1 MKILKVGKEIKEIA
15 RVEEKI
21 KTITYGADHVF
32 FLTEDGSVFY
42 FINTIEEE
50 NEGMPTSVEFK
61 YLSIRSLIDN
71 KLRKIKIIESGY
83 NIFEYSSIKLGDLSS
98 FLLLVT
104 TDNHIMISKNDKFH
118 FEEFQHPINN
128 EDILFIKT
136 EMLCSLLI
144 VTTNNTIY
152 GTGSNNCGT
161 LGTINKDI
169 YFEKI
174 KFKGGLIKDVKM
186 SVHGSTIL
194 LDNNEDVYV
203 TGLNENGELGL
214 GDFENRFEFTKV
226 NLNFKVKEIST
237 YKDGLFILNKN
248 NELYGT
254 GYNML
259 GELGLGDIL
268 KRNVFTKIM
277 TSVQKIYSTL
287 INATALLTCN
297 NELYVCGENFTNY
310 QLGIDNYICK
320 IEIVG
325 EDPDEIRYYI
335 DKFEKIYTFDRNLK
349 YINVILNGNNV
360 LVITNEKVLSGDE
373 ELDRMNY
380 LLKIGKFLYHNILQR
395 NLLCDISIKC
405 NIIKKRKR
413 NCY

>member
-1 MKILKVGKEIKEIA
+1 MKILSVGKEIKEIA
-15 RVEEKI
+15 KVEEKI
-21 KTITYGADHVF
+21 KTITYGIDHVF
-32 FLTEDGSVFY
+32 FLTENGSVFY
-42 FINTIEEE
+42 FNNNKLEEE
-50 NEGMPTSVEFK
+50 MTSVGFT
-61 YLSIRSLIDN
+61 YLSIRSPINN
-71 KLRKIKIIESGY
+71 KLRKIKIIESGF
-83 NIFEYSSIKLGDLSS
+83 NIFEFSS

-104 TDNHIMISKNDKFH
+104 TDNHIMISNNDKFH
-118 FEEFQHPINN
+118 FEEFHYPINN

-136 EMLCSLLI
+136 EMLSSLLI

-174 KFKGGLIKDVKM
+174 EFKGGLIKDVKM
-186 SVHGSTIL
+186 SHHGSTIL

-310 QLGIDNYICK
+310 QLGIDNNICK

-380 LLKIGKFLYHNILQR
+380 LLKIGKYFT
-395 NLLCDISIKC
+395 
-405 NIIKKRKR
+405 KKFIV
-413 NCY
+413 